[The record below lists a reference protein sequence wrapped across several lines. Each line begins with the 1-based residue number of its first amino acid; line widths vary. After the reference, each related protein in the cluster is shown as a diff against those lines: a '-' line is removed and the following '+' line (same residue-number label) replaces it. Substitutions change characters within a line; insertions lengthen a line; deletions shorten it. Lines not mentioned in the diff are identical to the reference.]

1 MRAVMLVGPSYA
13 TTTVWCR
20 DVGACCTSARRLQLQ
35 NLANTLKRQN
45 HTLAS
50 GTVHRT

>member
-1 MRAVMLVGPSYA
+1 MRAVMLVGPSYD

-20 DVGACCTSARRLQLQ
+20 DVGACARRLQLQ